1 MKRMTLKYNIIGFR
15 LTHGGRQAPSLK
27 ELRRQLE
34 LLRQGA
40 EEAHQELTEGLTR
53 GAEAWIVDVKDAL
66 MTKDMQEAMS
76 TVSFLLD
83 NVKKFDKEAKSYEGF
98 GFLLL
103 ALVKKAHDSSEHL
116 QWEENLV
123 QHEGNLSSLQLEAA
137 RRVGQFAIDVY
148 PASWKLNLPGIG
160 KCLGV
165 SEEDIV
171 LVHFTDKPNE
181 GHCPKFALFLDHSTR
196 SLVLAIRGT
205 FCVKDIVLDIVCE
218 DVPFLDGHAHSGI
231 LTGARRI
238 LERAGH
244 LITASL
250 MLHPGYAL
258 TLTGHSLGAGTAEL
272 LTMDFLEGEAGK
284 LLPHGTKVDKARPPI
299 SQCTN

>member
-1 MKRMTLKYNIIGFR
+1 
-15 LTHGGRQAPSLK
+15 
-27 ELRRQLE
+27 
-34 LLRQGA
+34 
-40 EEAHQELTEGLTR
+40 
-53 GAEAWIVDVKDAL
+53 
-66 MTKDMQEAMS
+66 MTKDMQEAMA

-116 QWEENLV
+116 HWEENLV
-123 QHEGNLSSLQLEAA
+123 QHEGSLSSVQLEAA

-171 LVHFTDKPNE
+171 LVHFTDNPHE

-231 LTGARRI
+231 LTGAKRI
-238 LERAGH
+238 LDRAGH
-244 LITASL
+244 LITAAL

-272 LTMDFLEGEAGK
+272 LTMDFLEGDAVK
-284 LLPHGTKVDKARPPI
+284 LLPHGTKVDKAGGPPI
-299 SQCTN
+299 SYCTN

>member
-1 MKRMTLKYNIIGFR
+1 MCQKEHKGILIESCFYFR

-27 ELRRQLE
+27 ELQRQLE

-40 EEAHQELTEGLTR
+40 EEAHQELTEGLSR
-53 GAEAWIVDVKDAL
+53 GAEAWIADVKDAL

-123 QHEGNLSSLQLEAA
+123 EHRSSLSRSQLEAA

-165 SEEDIV
+165 PEEDIV
-171 LVHFTDKPNE
+171 LVHFTDNPHE

-205 FCVKDIVLDIVCE
+205 FCLKDVVLDIVCE

-231 LTGARRI
+231 LTGAHRI

-250 MLHPGYAL
+250 MLYPGYAL
-258 TLTGHSLGAGTAEL
+258 TLTGSKMPKNFPSSGYQRKYIRL
-272 LTMDFLEGEAGK
+272 
-284 LLPHGTKVDKARPPI
+284 V
-299 SQCTN
+299 